1 MYVGNSISM
10 KRYSWKKRID
20 INQKSFAFT
29 HRYDE
34 DKFYK
39 EKNYS
44 KTNIFLTKI
53 NNRLILS
60 SLFFTAVFLVIVI
73 KIIELNLFN
82 DHQQSI
88 FNKSYTDARGNI
100 LDRNEN
106 PLTANLRLADIGVFP
121 KQIYDKDKFVKNVK
135 TIFPEISEDRLLQ
148 RVNGD
153 SHFWIKRNVS
163 NQYLQKVYD
172 MGETGIA
179 ITPTY
184 LRKYPH
190 DELVSHILGDVDIDN
205 IGIAGI
211 EKSFNQRLS
220 KNEFISSIDIE
231 IQYAVRDELLRGIKK
246 YKALGASGILMDINN
261 GEIISMV
268 SLPDFNPNQPVED
281 IQSQGK
287 YFNKNTLGIYEF
299 GSVMKTFTAAIGLE
313 ENIFNLN
320 SMYSIPK
327 RIKVGKN
334 RVEDVHAPCNESKCS
349 VKEIFVHSSN
359 VGTIQMIRD
368 IGTNLQQ
375 IYLDRLG
382 LFNKIDLNLPEL
394 AVPQQPDPWRSVNTD
409 SISYGYGL
417 SISPLHLTVA
427 TASILNGGY
436 LVRPT
441 LEKKTKHNKESL
453 DQIFSTKTSD
463 EMKYLF
469 NQVVLEGSA
478 KEAFKNSAN
487 KSIVG
492 GKTGT
497 ARTIRDG
504 VYSRDHKMTSFIS
517 VFPIH
522 EPQYIL
528 LTVIDRPRGVEE
540 DFYWTNAGWNAAK
553 VGKLIIDRIGPI
565 LAINNEYK
573 LNNNNL
579 LINTSLQ

>member
-1 MYVGNSISM
+1 
-10 KRYSWKKRID
+10 
-20 INQKSFAFT
+20 
-29 HRYDE
+29 
-34 DKFYK
+34 
-39 EKNYS
+39 
-44 KTNIFLTKI
+44 
-53 NNRLILS
+53 
-60 SLFFTAVFLVIVI
+60 
-73 KIIELNLFN
+73 
-82 DHQQSI
+82 
-88 FNKSYTDARGNI
+88 
-100 LDRNEN
+100 
-106 PLTANLRLADIGVFP
+106 
-121 KQIYDKDKFVKNVK
+121 
-135 TIFPEISEDRLLQ
+135 
-148 RVNGD
+148 
-153 SHFWIKRNVS
+153 
-163 NQYLQKVYD
+163 
-172 MGETGIA
+172 
-179 ITPTY
+179 
-184 LRKYPH
+184 
-190 DELVSHILGDVDIDN
+190 
-205 IGIAGI
+205 
-211 EKSFNQRLS
+211 
-220 KNEFISSIDIE
+220 
-231 IQYAVRDELLRGIKK
+231 
-246 YKALGASGILMDINN
+246 MDINN

-281 IQSQGK
+281 IQNQGK

-441 LEKKTKHNKESL
+441 LEKKAKHNKESL

-565 LAINNEYK
+565 LAINNKYK

>member
-1 MYVGNSISM
+1 M
-10 KRYSWKKRID
+10 KRYSGKKRID

-34 DKFYK
+34 DKFYT
-39 EKNYS
+39 EKNHS
-44 KTNIFLTKI
+44 NTNIFLTKI

-60 SLFFTAVFLVIVI
+60 SLFFTAIFLVVAI

-100 LDRNEN
+100 LDRNDN

-172 MGETGIA
+172 MGETGIV

-565 LAINNEYK
+565 LAINNKYE

>member
-1 MYVGNSISM
+1 M
-10 KRYSWKKRID
+10 KRYSGKKRID

-34 DKFYK
+34 DKFSF
-39 EKNYS
+39 EKNLT
-44 KTNIFLTKI
+44 KTGIFLTKI
-53 NNRLILS
+53 NNRLILA
-60 SLFFTAVFLVIVI
+60 SLFITAIFLVVAI
-73 KIIELNLFN
+73 KIIEVNLFN
-82 DHQQSI
+82 QNEQSI
-88 FNKSYTDARGNI
+88 FNKSYTEARGNI
-100 LDRNEN
+100 LDRNNN
-106 PLTANLRLADIGVFP
+106 PLTANLRLANIGVFP
-121 KQIYDKDKFVKNVK
+121 NKIYDKNKFVNSVK
-135 TIFPEISEDRLLQ
+135 IIFPELSRERLLKKI
-148 RVNGD
+148 NGK

-163 NQYLQKVYD
+163 NYKLQQVYD
-172 MGETGIA
+172 IGETGIE
-179 ITPTY
+179 ITPSY

-211 EKSFNQRLS
+211 EKSFNQKLI
-220 KNEFISSIDIE
+220 KNENKFISSIDIQ
-231 IQYAVRDELLRGIKK
+231 IQYAVRDELLNGIKK
-246 YKALGASGILMDINN
+246 YKALGASGILMDINS

-281 IQSQGK
+281 IQSEGK
-287 YFNKNTLGIYEF
+287 YFNKNTLGVYEF
-299 GSVMKTFTAAIGLE
+299 GSVMKTFTTAIGLE

-320 SMYSIPK
+320 TKFAVPK

-334 RVEDVHAPCNESKCS
+334 RVEDVHAACDQLECS
-349 VKEIFVHSSN
+349 VKDIFVQSSN
-359 VGTIQMIRD
+359 VGTIQMVRD

-382 LFNKIDLNLPEL
+382 LLSRININLPEL
-394 AVPQQPDPWRSVNTD
+394 ASPQQPDPWRDVNRD

-427 TASILNGGY
+427 TAAVLNGGY
-436 LVRPT
+436 LVKPS
-441 LEKKTKHNKESL
+441 LEKINKEDL
-453 DQIFSTKTSD
+453 KVFDQIFSKKTSD

-469 NQVVLEGSA
+469 NQVVLNGSA
-478 KEAFKNSAN
+478 KEAFKESES
-487 KSIVG
+487 KLIVG

-497 ARTIRDG
+497 ARTIKNGTYD
-504 VYSRDHKMTSFIS
+504 RDHKMTSFIS

-522 EPQYIL
+522 EPKYVL

-565 LAINNEYK
+565 LAINSKYE
-573 LNNNNL
+573 LNNSNL

>member
-1 MYVGNSISM
+1 M
-10 KRYSWKKRID
+10 KRYSGKKRID

-34 DKFYK
+34 DKFYT
-39 EKNYS
+39 EKNHS
-44 KTNIFLTKI
+44 NTNIFLTKI

-60 SLFFTAVFLVIVI
+60 SLVFTAIFLVVAI

-121 KQIYDKDKFVKNVK
+121 KQIYDKDKFIKSVK

-163 NQYLQKVYD
+163 NHYLQKVYD

-246 YKALGASGILMDINN
+246 YKALGASGILMDINS

-281 IQSQGK
+281 IQNQGK

-436 LVRPT
+436 LVKPT
-441 LEKKTKHNKESL
+441 LEKKAKHNKESL

>member
-1 MYVGNSISM
+1 M
-10 KRYSWKKRID
+10 KRYSGKKRID

-29 HRYDE
+29 NRYDE

-60 SLFFTAVFLVIVI
+60 SLFFTAIFLVVAI

-100 LDRNEN
+100 LDRNDN

-163 NQYLQKVYD
+163 NNYLQKVYD

-281 IQSQGK
+281 IQSQDK

-299 GSVMKTFTAAIGLE
+299 GSVMKTFTTAIGLE

-522 EPQYIL
+522 EPKYIL

-565 LAINNEYK
+565 LAINNEYE

>member
-1 MYVGNSISM
+1 M
-10 KRYSWKKRID
+10 KRYSGKKRID

-34 DKFYK
+34 DKFYS
-39 EKNYS
+39 EKNIS
-44 KTNIFLTKI
+44 KTNVFLTKI
-53 NNRLILS
+53 NNRLILA
-60 SLFFTAVFLVIVI
+60 SLFFTAIFLVVAI
-73 KIIELNLFN
+73 KIIEINLFN
-82 DHQQSI
+82 QSEQSI
-88 FNKSYTDARGNI
+88 FNKSYTEARGNI
-100 LDRNEN
+100 LDRNNN
-106 PLTANLRLADIGVFP
+106 PLTANLRLANIGVFP
-121 KQIYDKDKFVKNVK
+121 NKIYDKVNFVKSVK
-135 TIFPEISEDRLLQ
+135 IIFPEINEKNLLQ
-148 RVNGD
+148 RINGN

-163 NQYLQKVYD
+163 NYYLQQVYNI
-172 MGETGIA
+172 GEIGIE
-179 ITPTY
+179 ITPSF

-205 IGIAGI
+205 VGIAGI
-211 EKSFNQRLS
+211 EKSFNPRLIN
-220 KNEFISSIDIE
+220 NENEIISSIDIQ
-231 IQYAVRDELLRGIKK
+231 IQYAVRDELLKGIKK
-246 YKALGASGILMDINN
+246 FNALGASGILMDINT

-268 SLPDFNPNQPVED
+268 SLPDFNPNNPVED
-281 IQSQGK
+281 IKSERK

-320 SMYSIPK
+320 TTYSVPK

-334 RVEDVHAPCNESKCS
+334 RVEDVHAPCKQSECS
-349 VKEIFVHSSN
+349 VEDIFVHSSN
-359 VGTIQMIRD
+359 VGTIQMVRD

-382 LFNKIDLNLPEL
+382 LLSKINLNLPEL
-394 AVPQQPDPWRSVNTD
+394 ATPQQPDPWREVSTD

-427 TASILNGGY
+427 TAAVLNGGY
-436 LVRPT
+436 LVKPT
-441 LEKKTKHNKESL
+441 FEKKSKNTEEDL
-453 DQIFSTKTSD
+453 DQIFSKKTSD
-463 EMKYLF
+463 QMKYLF
-469 NQVVLEGSA
+469 NQVVLYGTA
-478 KEAFKNSAN
+478 KQAFKDN
-487 KSIVG
+487 KNKLVVG

-497 ARTIRDG
+497 ARTAKNG
-504 VYSRDHKMTSFIS
+504 VYNKDHKLASFIS

-553 VGKLIIDRIGPI
+553 IGRQIIDRIGPI
-565 LAINNEYK
+565 LAINSRYE

>member
-1 MYVGNSISM
+1 M
-10 KRYSWKKRID
+10 
-20 INQKSFAFT
+20 
-29 HRYDE
+29 
-34 DKFYK
+34 
-39 EKNYS
+39 
-44 KTNIFLTKI
+44 
-53 NNRLILS
+53 
-60 SLFFTAVFLVIVI
+60 
-73 KIIELNLFN
+73 
-82 DHQQSI
+82 
-88 FNKSYTDARGNI
+88 
-100 LDRNEN
+100 
-106 PLTANLRLADIGVFP
+106 RLADIGVFP
-121 KQIYDKDKFVKNVK
+121 KQIYDKDKFVKNIK

-565 LAINNEYK
+565 LAINNEYE

>member
-1 MYVGNSISM
+1 M
-10 KRYSWKKRID
+10 KRYSGKKRID

-34 DKFYK
+34 DKFSF
-39 EKNYS
+39 EKNLT
-44 KTNIFLTKI
+44 KTGIFLTKI
-53 NNRLILS
+53 NNRLILA
-60 SLFFTAVFLVIVI
+60 SLFITAIFLVVAI
-73 KIIELNLFN
+73 KIIEVNLFN
-82 DHQQSI
+82 QNEQSI
-88 FNKSYTDARGNI
+88 FNKSYTEARGNI
-100 LDRNEN
+100 LDRNNN
-106 PLTANLRLADIGVFP
+106 PLTANLRLANIGVFP
-121 KQIYDKDKFVKNVK
+121 NKIYDKNKFVNSVK
-135 TIFPEISEDRLLQ
+135 IIFPELSRERLLKKI
-148 RVNGD
+148 NGK

-163 NQYLQKVYD
+163 NYKLQQVYD
-172 MGETGIA
+172 IGETGIE
-179 ITPTY
+179 ITPSY

-211 EKSFNQRLS
+211 EKSFNQKLV
-220 KNEFISSIDIE
+220 KNENEFISSIDIQ
-231 IQYAVRDELLRGIKK
+231 IQYAVRDELLNGIKK
-246 YKALGASGILMDINN
+246 YKALGASGILMDINS

-281 IQSQGK
+281 IQSEGK
-287 YFNKNTLGIYEF
+287 YFNKNTLGVYEF
-299 GSVMKTFTAAIGLE
+299 GSVMKTFTTAIGLE

-320 SMYSIPK
+320 TKFAVPK

-334 RVEDVHAPCNESKCS
+334 RVEDVHAACDQLECS
-349 VKEIFVHSSN
+349 VKDIFVQSSN
-359 VGTIQMIRD
+359 VGTIQMVRD

-382 LFNKIDLNLPEL
+382 LLSRININLPEL
-394 AVPQQPDPWRSVNTD
+394 ASPQQPDPWRDVNRD

-427 TASILNGGY
+427 TAAVLNGGY
-436 LVRPT
+436 LVKPS
-441 LEKKTKHNKESL
+441 LEKINKEDL
-453 DQIFSTKTSD
+453 KVFDQIFSKKTSD

-469 NQVVLEGSA
+469 NQVVLNGSA
-478 KEAFKNSAN
+478 KEAFKES
-487 KSIVG
+487 KSKLIVG

-497 ARTIRDG
+497 ARTIKNGTYD
-504 VYSRDHKMTSFIS
+504 RDHKMTSFIS

-522 EPQYIL
+522 EPKYVL

-565 LAINNEYK
+565 LAINSKYE
-573 LNNNNL
+573 LNNSNL

>member
-1 MYVGNSISM
+1 M
-10 KRYSWKKRID
+10 KRYSGKKRID

-34 DKFYK
+34 DKFSF
-39 EKNYS
+39 EKNLT
-44 KTNIFLTKI
+44 KTGIFLTKI
-53 NNRLILS
+53 NNRLILA
-60 SLFFTAVFLVIVI
+60 SLFITAIFLVVAI
-73 KIIELNLFN
+73 KIIEVNLFN
-82 DHQQSI
+82 QNEQSI
-88 FNKSYTDARGNI
+88 FNKSYTEARGNI
-100 LDRNEN
+100 LDRNNN
-106 PLTANLRLADIGVFP
+106 PLTANLRLANIGVFP
-121 KQIYDKDKFVKNVK
+121 NKIYDKNKFVNSVK
-135 TIFPEISEDRLLQ
+135 IIFPELSRERLLKKI
-148 RVNGD
+148 NGK

-163 NQYLQKVYD
+163 NYKLQQVYD
-172 MGETGIA
+172 IGETGIE
-179 ITPTY
+179 ITPSY

-211 EKSFNQRLS
+211 EKSFNQKLV
-220 KNEFISSIDIE
+220 KNENEFISSIDIQ
-231 IQYAVRDELLRGIKK
+231 IQYAVRDELLNGIKK
-246 YKALGASGILMDINN
+246 YKALGASGILMDINS

-281 IQSQGK
+281 IQSDGK
-287 YFNKNTLGIYEF
+287 YFNKNTLGVYEF
-299 GSVMKTFTAAIGLE
+299 GSVMKTFTTAIGLE

-320 SMYSIPK
+320 TKFAVPK

-334 RVEDVHAPCNESKCS
+334 RVEDVHAACDQLECS
-349 VKEIFVHSSN
+349 VKDIFVQSSN
-359 VGTIQMIRD
+359 VGTIQMVRD

-382 LFNKIDLNLPEL
+382 LLSRIDINLPEL
-394 AVPQQPDPWRSVNTD
+394 ASPQQPDPWRDVNRD

-427 TASILNGGY
+427 TAAVLNGGY
-436 LVRPT
+436 LVKPS
-441 LEKKTKHNKESL
+441 LEKINKEDL
-453 DQIFSTKTSD
+453 KVFDQIFSKKTSD

-469 NQVVLEGSA
+469 NQVVLNGSA
-478 KEAFKNSAN
+478 KEAFKESES
-487 KSIVG
+487 KLIVG

-497 ARTIRDG
+497 ARIIKNGTYD
-504 VYSRDHKMTSFIS
+504 RDHKMTSFIS

-522 EPQYIL
+522 EPKYVL

-565 LAINNEYK
+565 LAINSKYE
-573 LNNNNL
+573 LNNSNL

>member
-1 MYVGNSISM
+1 M
-10 KRYSWKKRID
+10 KRYSGKKRID

-34 DKFYK
+34 DKFYT
-39 EKNYS
+39 EKNHS
-44 KTNIFLTKI
+44 NTNIFLTKI

-60 SLFFTAVFLVIVI
+60 SLFFTAIFLVVAI

-100 LDRNEN
+100 LDRNDN

-135 TIFPEISEDRLLQ
+135 TIFPEISEDHLLQ

-163 NQYLQKVYD
+163 NHYLQKVYD

-487 KSIVG
+487 KSIIG

-565 LAINNEYK
+565 LAINNEYE

>member
-1 MYVGNSISM
+1 M
-10 KRYSWKKRID
+10 KRYSGKKRID

-34 DKFYK
+34 DKFYT
-39 EKNYS
+39 EKNHS
-44 KTNIFLTKI
+44 NTNIFLTKI

-60 SLFFTAVFLVIVI
+60 SLFFTAIFLVVAI

-100 LDRNEN
+100 LDRNDN

-436 LVRPT
+436 LLKPT

-528 LTVIDRPRGVEE
+528 LTVIDRPRGLEE
-540 DFYWTNAGWNAAK
+540 DFYWTNALWNAAK

-565 LAINNEYK
+565 LAINNKYK

>member
-1 MYVGNSISM
+1 M
-10 KRYSWKKRID
+10 KRYSGKKRID

-34 DKFYK
+34 DKFSF
-39 EKNYS
+39 EKNLT
-44 KTNIFLTKI
+44 KTGIFLTKI
-53 NNRLILS
+53 NNRLILA
-60 SLFFTAVFLVIVI
+60 SLFITAIFLVVAI
-73 KIIELNLFN
+73 KIIEVNLFN
-82 DHQQSI
+82 QNEQSI
-88 FNKSYTDARGNI
+88 FNKSYTEARGNI
-100 LDRNEN
+100 LDRNNN
-106 PLTANLRLADIGVFP
+106 PLTANLRLANIGVFP
-121 KQIYDKDKFVKNVK
+121 NKIYDKNKFVNSVK
-135 TIFPEISEDRLLQ
+135 IIFPELSRERLLKKI
-148 RVNGD
+148 NGK

-163 NQYLQKVYD
+163 NYKLQQVYD
-172 MGETGIA
+172 IGETGIE
-179 ITPTY
+179 ITPSY

-211 EKSFNQRLS
+211 EKSFNQKLV
-220 KNEFISSIDIE
+220 KNENEFISSIDIQ
-231 IQYAVRDELLRGIKK
+231 IQYAVRDELLNGIKK
-246 YKALGASGILMDINN
+246 YKALGASGILMDINS

-281 IQSQGK
+281 IQSEGK
-287 YFNKNTLGIYEF
+287 YFNKNTLGVYEF
-299 GSVMKTFTAAIGLE
+299 GSVMKTFTTAIGLE

-320 SMYSIPK
+320 TKFAVPK

-334 RVEDVHAPCNESKCS
+334 RVEDVHAACDQLECS
-349 VKEIFVHSSN
+349 VKDIFVQSSN
-359 VGTIQMIRD
+359 VGTIQMVRD

-382 LFNKIDLNLPEL
+382 LLSRININLPEL
-394 AVPQQPDPWRSVNTD
+394 ASPQQPDPWRDVNRD

-427 TASILNGGY
+427 TATVLNGGY
-436 LVRPT
+436 LVKPS
-441 LEKKTKHNKESL
+441 LEKINKEDL
-453 DQIFSTKTSD
+453 KVFDQIFSKKTSN

-469 NQVVLEGSA
+469 NQVVLNGSA
-478 KEAFKNSAN
+478 KEAFKESES
-487 KSIVG
+487 KLIVG

-497 ARTIRDG
+497 ARTIKNGTYD
-504 VYSRDHKMTSFIS
+504 RDHKMTSFIS

-522 EPQYIL
+522 EPKYVL

-565 LAINNEYK
+565 LAINSKYE
-573 LNNNNL
+573 LNNSNL

>member
-1 MYVGNSISM
+1 M
-10 KRYSWKKRID
+10 KRYSGKKRID

-34 DKFYK
+34 DKFSF
-39 EKNYS
+39 EKNLT
-44 KTNIFLTKI
+44 KTGIFLTKI
-53 NNRLILS
+53 NNRLILA
-60 SLFFTAVFLVIVI
+60 SLFITAIFLVVAI
-73 KIIELNLFN
+73 KIIEVNLFN
-82 DHQQSI
+82 QNEQSI
-88 FNKSYTDARGNI
+88 FNKSYTEARGNI
-100 LDRNEN
+100 LDRNNN
-106 PLTANLRLADIGVFP
+106 PLTANLRLANIGVFP
-121 KQIYDKDKFVKNVK
+121 NKIYDKNKFVNSVK
-135 TIFPEISEDRLLQ
+135 IIFPELSRERLLKKI
-148 RVNGD
+148 NGK

-163 NQYLQKVYD
+163 NYKLQQVYD
-172 MGETGIA
+172 IGETGIE
-179 ITPTY
+179 ITPSY

-211 EKSFNQRLS
+211 EKSFNQKLV
-220 KNEFISSIDIE
+220 KNENEFISSIDIQ
-231 IQYAVRDELLRGIKK
+231 IQYAVRDELLNGIKK
-246 YKALGASGILMDINN
+246 YKALGASGILMDINS

-281 IQSQGK
+281 IQSEGK
-287 YFNKNTLGIYEF
+287 YFNKNTLGVYEF
-299 GSVMKTFTAAIGLE
+299 GSVMKTFTTAIGLE

-320 SMYSIPK
+320 TKFAVPK

-334 RVEDVHAPCNESKCS
+334 RVEDVHAACDQLECS
-349 VKEIFVHSSN
+349 VKDIFVQSSN
-359 VGTIQMIRD
+359 VGTIQMVRD

-382 LFNKIDLNLPEL
+382 LLSRININLPEL
-394 AVPQQPDPWRSVNTD
+394 ASPQQPDPWRDVNRD

-427 TASILNGGY
+427 TAAVLNGGY
-436 LVRPT
+436 LVKPS
-441 LEKKTKHNKESL
+441 LEKINKEDL
-453 DQIFSTKTSD
+453 KVFDQIFSKKTSD

-469 NQVVLEGSA
+469 NQVVLNGSA
-478 KEAFKNSAN
+478 KEAFKESES
-487 KSIVG
+487 KLIVG

-497 ARTIRDG
+497 ARTIKDG
-504 VYSRDHKMTSFIS
+504 TYDRDHKMTSFIS

-522 EPQYIL
+522 EPKYVL

-565 LAINNEYK
+565 LAINSKYE
-573 LNNNNL
+573 LNNSNL

>member
-1 MYVGNSISM
+1 M
-10 KRYSWKKRID
+10 KRYSGKKRID

-34 DKFYK
+34 DKFYT
-39 EKNYS
+39 EKNHS
-44 KTNIFLTKI
+44 NTNIFLTKI

-60 SLFFTAVFLVIVI
+60 SLFFTAIFLVVAI

-334 RVEDVHAPCNESKCS
+334 RVEDVHAPCNKSKCS

-565 LAINNEYK
+565 LAINNEYE

>member
-1 MYVGNSISM
+1 M
-10 KRYSWKKRID
+10 KRYSGKKRID

-34 DKFYK
+34 DKFYT
-39 EKNYS
+39 EKNHS
-44 KTNIFLTKI
+44 NTNIFLTKI

-60 SLFFTAVFLVIVI
+60 SLFFTAIFLVVAI

-100 LDRNEN
+100 LDRNDN

-135 TIFPEISEDRLLQ
+135 TIFPEISEDLLLQ

-281 IQSQGK
+281 IQNQGK

-382 LFNKIDLNLPEL
+382 LFNRIDLNLPEL

-436 LVRPT
+436 LVKPT

>member
-1 MYVGNSISM
+1 M
-10 KRYSWKKRID
+10 KRYSGKKRID

-34 DKFYK
+34 DKFYT
-39 EKNYS
+39 EKNHS
-44 KTNIFLTKI
+44 NTNIFLTKI

-60 SLFFTAVFLVIVI
+60 SLFFTAIFLVVAI

-100 LDRNEN
+100 LDRNDN

-121 KQIYDKDKFVKNVK
+121 KQIYDKDKFIKSVK

-565 LAINNEYK
+565 LAINNEYE

>member
-1 MYVGNSISM
+1 M
-10 KRYSWKKRID
+10 KRYSGKKRID

-34 DKFYK
+34 DKFYT

-44 KTNIFLTKI
+44 NTNIFLTKI

-60 SLFFTAVFLVIVI
+60 SLFFTAIFLVVAI

-100 LDRNEN
+100 LDRNDN

-565 LAINNEYK
+565 LAINNEYE

>member
-1 MYVGNSISM
+1 M
-10 KRYSWKKRID
+10 KRYSGKKRID

-34 DKFYK
+34 DKFYT
-39 EKNYS
+39 EKNHS
-44 KTNIFLTKI
+44 NTNIFLTKI

-60 SLFFTAVFLVIVI
+60 SLFFTAIFLVVAI

-121 KQIYDKDKFVKNVK
+121 KQIYDKDKFIKSVK

-163 NQYLQKVYD
+163 NHYLQKVYD

-246 YKALGASGILMDINN
+246 YKALGASGILMDINS

-281 IQSQGK
+281 IQSQDK

>member
-1 MYVGNSISM
+1 M
-10 KRYSWKKRID
+10 KRYSGKKRID

-34 DKFYK
+34 DKFSF
-39 EKNYS
+39 EKNLT
-44 KTNIFLTKI
+44 KTGIFLTKI
-53 NNRLILS
+53 NNRLILA
-60 SLFFTAVFLVIVI
+60 SLFITAIFLVVAI
-73 KIIELNLFN
+73 KIIEVNLFN
-82 DHQQSI
+82 QNEQSI
-88 FNKSYTDARGNI
+88 FNKSYTEARGNI
-100 LDRNEN
+100 LDRNNN
-106 PLTANLRLADIGVFP
+106 PLTANLRLANIGVFP
-121 KQIYDKDKFVKNVK
+121 NKIYDKNKFVNSVK
-135 TIFPEISEDRLLQ
+135 IIFPELSRERLLKKI
-148 RVNGD
+148 NGK

-163 NQYLQKVYD
+163 NYKLQQVYD
-172 MGETGIA
+172 IGETGIE
-179 ITPTY
+179 ITPSY

-211 EKSFNQRLS
+211 EKSFNQKLV
-220 KNEFISSIDIE
+220 KNENEFISSIDIQ
-231 IQYAVRDELLRGIKK
+231 IQYAVRDELLNGIKK
-246 YKALGASGILMDINN
+246 YKALGASGILMDINS

-281 IQSQGK
+281 IQSEGK
-287 YFNKNTLGIYEF
+287 YFNKNTLGVYEF
-299 GSVMKTFTAAIGLE
+299 GSVMKTFTTAIGLE

-320 SMYSIPK
+320 TKFAVPK

-334 RVEDVHAPCNESKCS
+334 RVEDVHAACDQLECS
-349 VKEIFVHSSN
+349 VKDIFVQSSN
-359 VGTIQMIRD
+359 VGTIQMVRD

-382 LFNKIDLNLPEL
+382 LLSRININLPEL
-394 AVPQQPDPWRSVNTD
+394 ASPQQPNPWRDVNRD

-427 TASILNGGY
+427 TAAVLNGGY
-436 LVRPT
+436 LVKPS
-441 LEKKTKHNKESL
+441 LEKINKEDL
-453 DQIFSTKTSD
+453 KVFDQIFSKKTSD

-469 NQVVLEGSA
+469 NQVVLNGSA
-478 KEAFKNSAN
+478 KEAFKESES
-487 KSIVG
+487 KLIVG

-497 ARTIRDG
+497 ARTIKNGTYD
-504 VYSRDHKMTSFIS
+504 RDHKMTSFIS

-522 EPQYIL
+522 EPKYVL

-565 LAINNEYK
+565 LAINSKYE
-573 LNNNNL
+573 LNNSNL

>member
-1 MYVGNSISM
+1 M
-10 KRYSWKKRID
+10 KRYSGKKRID

-34 DKFYK
+34 NKFYS
-39 EKNYS
+39 EKNLTKS
-44 KTNIFLTKI
+44 HIFLTKI

-60 SLFFTAVFLVIVI
+60 SLFFTAIFLVVAI
-73 KIIELNLFN
+73 KLIEVNLFN
-82 DHQQSI
+82 SSEPAI

-100 LDRNEN
+100 LDRNRN
-106 PLTANLRLADIGVFP
+106 PLTANLRLANIGAFP
-121 KQIYDKDKFVKNVK
+121 KQIYDKEKFVNSVV
-135 TIFPEISEDRLLQ
+135 TIFPEISKDRLTKK
-148 RVNGD
+148 VNGE

-163 NQYLQKVYD
+163 NFFLQKIYD
-172 MGETGIA
+172 IGDTGIQ
-179 ITPTY
+179 ITPSY

-211 EKSFNQRLS
+211 EKSFNKKLS
-220 KNEFISSIDIE
+220 TDEFLSSIDIQV
-231 IQYAVRDELLRGIKK
+231 QYAVRDELLKGIKK
-246 YKALGASGILMDINN
+246 YNALGASGILMDVNT

-281 IQSQGK
+281 IQSQRK
-287 YFNKNTLGIYEF
+287 YFNKNTLGVYEF

-320 SMYSIPK
+320 TFYSVPK

-334 RVEDVHAPCNESKCS
+334 SVEDVHAPCEQANCS
-349 VKEIFVHSSN
+349 VKDIFVHSSN

-382 LFNKIDLNLPEL
+382 LLSKIELNLPEL
-394 AVPQQPDPWRSVNTD
+394 AIPQQPDPWRKVNTD

-417 SISPLHLTVA
+417 SISPLHLTMA
-427 TASILNGGY
+427 TASVLNGGY
-436 LVRPT
+436 LIKPT
-441 LEKKTKHNKESL
+441 LEKKLKNNKNYSER
-453 DQIFSTKTSD
+453 IFSKKTSD
-463 EMKYLF
+463 EMKFLF

-478 KEAFKNSAN
+478 SEAFKDSEN
-487 KSIVG
+487 KIIVG

-497 ARTIRDG
+497 ARTMKNG
-504 VYSRDHKMTSFIS
+504 AYNKDHKMTSFIS
-517 VFPIH
+517 AFPIH
-522 EPQYIL
+522 EPKYIL

-565 LAINNEYK
+565 LAINNKYK

>member
-1 MYVGNSISM
+1 M
-10 KRYSWKKRID
+10 KRYSGKKRID

-34 DKFYK
+34 DKFYT
-39 EKNYS
+39 EKNHS
-44 KTNIFLTKI
+44 NTNIFLTKI

-60 SLFFTAVFLVIVI
+60 SLFFTAIFLVVAI

-100 LDRNEN
+100 LDRNDN

-163 NQYLQKVYD
+163 NHYLQKVYD

-281 IQSQGK
+281 IQSQDK

-441 LEKKTKHNKESL
+441 LEKKAKHNKESL

-565 LAINNEYK
+565 LAINNEYE

>member
-1 MYVGNSISM
+1 M
-10 KRYSWKKRID
+10 KRYSGKKRID

-34 DKFYK
+34 DKFYT
-39 EKNYS
+39 EKNHS
-44 KTNIFLTKI
+44 NTNIFLTKI

-60 SLFFTAVFLVIVI
+60 SLFFTAIFLVVAI

-100 LDRNEN
+100 LDRNDN

-268 SLPDFNPNQPVED
+268 SLPDFNPNHPIED

-441 LEKKTKHNKESL
+441 LEKKIKHNKESL

-565 LAINNEYK
+565 LAINNEYE

>member
-1 MYVGNSISM
+1 M
-10 KRYSWKKRID
+10 KRYSGKKRID

-34 DKFYK
+34 DKFYT
-39 EKNYS
+39 EKNHS
-44 KTNIFLTKI
+44 NTNIFLTKI

-60 SLFFTAVFLVIVI
+60 SLFFTAIFLVVAI

-121 KQIYDKDKFVKNVK
+121 KQIYDKDKFIKSVK

-172 MGETGIA
+172 MGETGIV

-565 LAINNEYK
+565 LAINNEYE

>member
-1 MYVGNSISM
+1 M
-10 KRYSWKKRID
+10 KRYSGKKRID

-34 DKFYK
+34 DKFSF
-39 EKNYS
+39 EKNLT
-44 KTNIFLTKI
+44 KTSIFLTKI
-53 NNRLILS
+53 NNRLILA
-60 SLFFTAVFLVIVI
+60 SLFITAIFLVVAI
-73 KIIELNLFN
+73 KIIEVNLFN
-82 DHQQSI
+82 QNEQSI
-88 FNKSYTDARGNI
+88 FNKSYTEARGNI
-100 LDRNEN
+100 LDRNNN
-106 PLTANLRLADIGVFP
+106 PLTANLRLANIGVFP
-121 KQIYDKDKFVKNVK
+121 NKIYDKNKFVNSVK
-135 TIFPEISEDRLLQ
+135 IIFPELSRERLLKKI
-148 RVNGD
+148 NGK

-163 NQYLQKVYD
+163 NYKLQQVYD
-172 MGETGIA
+172 IGETGIE
-179 ITPTY
+179 ITPSY

-211 EKSFNQRLS
+211 EKSFNQKLV
-220 KNEFISSIDIE
+220 KNENEFISSIDIQ
-231 IQYAVRDELLRGIKK
+231 IQYAVRDELLNGIKK
-246 YKALGASGILMDINN
+246 YKALGASGILMDINS

-281 IQSQGK
+281 IQSEGK
-287 YFNKNTLGIYEF
+287 YFNKNTLGVYEF
-299 GSVMKTFTAAIGLE
+299 GSVMKTFTTAIGLE

-320 SMYSIPK
+320 TKFAVPK

-334 RVEDVHAPCNESKCS
+334 RVEDVHAACDQLECS
-349 VKEIFVHSSN
+349 VKDIFVQSSN
-359 VGTIQMIRD
+359 VGTIQMVRD

-382 LFNKIDLNLPEL
+382 LLSRININLPEL
-394 AVPQQPDPWRSVNTD
+394 ASPQQPDPWRDVNRD

-427 TASILNGGY
+427 TAAVLNGGY
-436 LVRPT
+436 LVKPS
-441 LEKKTKHNKESL
+441 LEKINKEDL
-453 DQIFSTKTSD
+453 KVFDQIFSKKTSD

-469 NQVVLEGSA
+469 NQVVLNGSA
-478 KEAFKNSAN
+478 KEAFKESES
-487 KSIVG
+487 KLIVG

-497 ARTIRDG
+497 ARTIKDG
-504 VYSRDHKMTSFIS
+504 TYDRDHKMTSFIS

-522 EPQYIL
+522 EPKYVL

-565 LAINNEYK
+565 LAINSKYE
-573 LNNNNL
+573 LNNSNL

>member
-1 MYVGNSISM
+1 M
-10 KRYSWKKRID
+10 KRYSGKKRID

-34 DKFYK
+34 DKFYT
-39 EKNYS
+39 EKNHS
-44 KTNIFLTKI
+44 NTNIFLTKI

-60 SLFFTAVFLVIVI
+60 SLFFTAIFLVVAI
-73 KIIELNLFN
+73 KIIELNMFN

-121 KQIYDKDKFVKNVK
+121 KQIYDKDKFIKSVK

-163 NQYLQKVYD
+163 NHYLQKVYD

-313 ENIFNLN
+313 EKIFNLN
-320 SMYSIPK
+320 SMYSIPE

-334 RVEDVHAPCNESKCS
+334 LVEDVHPPCNESKCS

-453 DQIFSTKTSD
+453 DQVFSTKTSD

>member
-1 MYVGNSISM
+1 M
-10 KRYSWKKRID
+10 KRYSGKKRID

-34 DKFYK
+34 NKFYK

-60 SLFFTAVFLVIVI
+60 SLFFTAIFLVVAI

-82 DHQQSI
+82 DYQQSI

-163 NQYLQKVYD
+163 NQYLQIVYD
-172 MGETGIA
+172 MGEKGIA

-190 DELVSHILGDVDIDN
+190 DELVSHVLGDVDIDN
-205 IGIAGI
+205 TGIAGI

-220 KNEFISSIDIE
+220 KGEFISSIDIE
-231 IQYAVRDELLRGIKK
+231 IQYAVRDELLRGINK

-281 IQSQGK
+281 IQNQGK

-436 LVRPT
+436 LVKPT

-565 LAINNEYK
+565 LAINNKYK

>member
-1 MYVGNSISM
+1 M
-10 KRYSWKKRID
+10 KRYSGKKRID

-34 DKFYK
+34 DKFSF
-39 EKNYS
+39 EKNLT
-44 KTNIFLTKI
+44 KTGIFLTKI
-53 NNRLILS
+53 NNRLILA
-60 SLFFTAVFLVIVI
+60 SLFITAIFLVVAI
-73 KIIELNLFN
+73 KIIEVNLFN
-82 DHQQSI
+82 QNEQSI
-88 FNKSYTDARGNI
+88 FNKSYTEARGNI
-100 LDRNEN
+100 LDRNNN
-106 PLTANLRLADIGVFP
+106 PLTANLRLANIGVFP
-121 KQIYDKDKFVKNVK
+121 NKIYDKNKFVNSVK
-135 TIFPEISEDRLLQ
+135 IIFPELSRERLLKKI
-148 RVNGD
+148 NGK

-163 NQYLQKVYD
+163 NYKLQQVYD
-172 MGETGIA
+172 IGETGIE
-179 ITPTY
+179 ITPSY

-211 EKSFNQRLS
+211 EKSFNQKLV
-220 KNEFISSIDIE
+220 KNENEFISSIDIQ
-231 IQYAVRDELLRGIKK
+231 IQYAVRDELLNGIKK
-246 YKALGASGILMDINN
+246 YKALGASGILMDINS

-281 IQSQGK
+281 IQSEGK
-287 YFNKNTLGIYEF
+287 YFNKNTLGVYEF
-299 GSVMKTFTAAIGLE
+299 GSVMKTFTTAIGLE

-320 SMYSIPK
+320 TKFAVPK

-334 RVEDVHAPCNESKCS
+334 RVEDVHAACDQLECS
-349 VKEIFVHSSN
+349 VKDIFVQSSN
-359 VGTIQMIRD
+359 VGTIQMVRD

-382 LFNKIDLNLPEL
+382 LLSRININLPEL
-394 AVPQQPDPWRSVNTD
+394 ASPQQPDPWRDVNRD

-427 TASILNGGY
+427 TAAVLNGGY
-436 LVRPT
+436 LVKPS
-441 LEKKTKHNKESL
+441 LEKINKEDL
-453 DQIFSTKTSD
+453 KVFDQIFSKKTSD

-469 NQVVLEGSA
+469 NQVVLNGSA
-478 KEAFKNSAN
+478 KEAFKESES
-487 KSIVG
+487 KLIVG

-497 ARTIRDG
+497 ARTIKNGTYD
-504 VYSRDHKMTSFIS
+504 RDHKMTSFIS

-522 EPQYIL
+522 EPKYVL

-565 LAINNEYK
+565 LAINSRYE
-573 LNNNNL
+573 LNNSNL